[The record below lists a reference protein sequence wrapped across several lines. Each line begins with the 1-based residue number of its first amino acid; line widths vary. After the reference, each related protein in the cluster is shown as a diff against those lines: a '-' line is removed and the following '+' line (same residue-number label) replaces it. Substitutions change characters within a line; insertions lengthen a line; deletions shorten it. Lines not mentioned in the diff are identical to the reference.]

1 MFPTLDI
8 AMVANETLVDAA
20 SGAGMRQPEADR
32 AAATAPTAQP
42 DAELDGARR
51 HLARSERLAP
61 RGVVSAQT
69 YDDDRARVRGSEAAV
84 RAAQAQVAAADAALA
99 TARSEVIGAEAEL
112 GTARATIERIQ
123 ADIDDSALRT
133 PRDGPAQYRTAEPG
147 EVLAAGGRVLNLVD
161 LGDVYMTAADV
172 AKFTPED
179 RGNRR
184 GALKLVFRI
193 KAHIEPEL
201 LRKYIRHHASHGL
214 VLFLVRPPNE
224 REGGGHV
231 EKPT

>member
-1 MFPTLDI
+1 
-8 AMVANETLVDAA
+8 
-20 SGAGMRQPEADR
+20 MRQAEADR
-32 AAATAPTAQP
+32 AAATAPTAQR

-51 HLARSERLAP
+51 HLAGSERLAP

-84 RAAQAQVAAADAALA
+84 SAAQAQVAAADAALA

-112 GTARATIERIQ
+112 GTARATIERIE

-133 PRDGPAQYRTAEPG
+133 PRDGRAHYRTAEPG
-147 EVLAAGGRVLNLVD
+147 EVLVARGRVLNLVD

-172 AKFTPED
+172 AQFTPKTVETAEE
-179 RGNRR
+179 R
-184 GALKLVFRI
+184 LKLLFRI
-193 KAHIEPEL
+193 KAHSEPSCSGSTSA
-201 LRKYIRHHASHGL
+201 RHHASRGL

-224 REGGGHV
+224 REGGGHA